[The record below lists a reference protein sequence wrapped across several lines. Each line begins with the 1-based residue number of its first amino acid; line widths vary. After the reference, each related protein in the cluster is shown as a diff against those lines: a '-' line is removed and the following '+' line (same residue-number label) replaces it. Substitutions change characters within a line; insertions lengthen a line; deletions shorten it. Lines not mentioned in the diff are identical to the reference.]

1 MASIP
6 RTTVAAAGT
15 ATEVI
20 TSQEDAFFAAKFLVV
35 ELVRS
40 APTTL
45 DAQLCQIIQLMSDE
59 TEVPSNCLSPHIP
72 IKSQT
77 HVDGQG
83 RMTIST

>member
-1 MASIP
+1 MP
-6 RTTVAAAGT
+6 
-15 ATEVI
+15 
-20 TSQEDAFFAAKFLVV
+20 
-35 ELVRS
+35 
-40 APTTL
+40 
-45 DAQLCQIIQLMSDE
+45 DE